1 MNHKHETSRNLQISR
16 LFVLFLSWQILILI
30 ITFHSPRR
38 PQLRRRFGKLSVR
51 TEENRDLK
59 RTVKHVNSE
68 RTVTPLMIQYIIS
81 DK

>member
-1 MNHKHETSRNLQISR
+1 MSSTASGSQLELPPSAAARE
-16 LFVLFLSWQILILI
+16 ILILI